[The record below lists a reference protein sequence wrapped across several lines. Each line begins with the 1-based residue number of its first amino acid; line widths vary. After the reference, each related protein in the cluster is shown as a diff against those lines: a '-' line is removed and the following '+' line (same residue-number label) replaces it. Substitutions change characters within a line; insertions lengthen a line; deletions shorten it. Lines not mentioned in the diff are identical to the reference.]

1 MKLILFIIDV
11 SHTQDDVPPSLPSKE
26 PKLVMF
32 YVYKLLNQQN
42 WHYNYTNKKYC
53 VIIIIAKLLN
63 NDESLDNYIY
73 NWLQNWNQGH
83 STD

>member
-26 PKLVMF
+26 PRLVMF

-42 WHYNYTNKKYC
+42 
-53 VIIIIAKLLN
+53 
-63 NDESLDNYIY
+63 
-73 NWLQNWNQGH
+73 
-83 STD
+83 